1 MLKNHPH
8 PGEILREDV
17 LLPLNI
23 DVTDAANRLGIA
35 RSTLSRIING
45 HSGISPLL
53 ALRLEKAGVS
63 TARFWMIL
71 QANYELDKAE
81 QQNDGLKVKPLHVA
95 V

>member
-17 LLPLNI
+17 LMPLEI

-63 TARFWMIL
+63 TARFWMTL
-71 QANYELDKAE
+71 QANYELAKAE